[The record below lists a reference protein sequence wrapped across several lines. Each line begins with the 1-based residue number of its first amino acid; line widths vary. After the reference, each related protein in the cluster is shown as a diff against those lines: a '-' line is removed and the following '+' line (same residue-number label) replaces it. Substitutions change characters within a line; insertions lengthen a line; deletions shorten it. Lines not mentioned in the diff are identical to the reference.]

1 MSVADN
7 LFQIP
12 WRGIHHIAFVTA
24 DLAATVRFYKD
35 VLGMAVG
42 PIAPSEA
49 GRGRHCII
57 FAKPD
62 DPNTWGFHFFERPTV
77 ETTLGA
83 SDEHPASLVP
93 HVALRLPDEIAA
105 NTLRERLKN
114 SHVAITEIPELG
126 SFVFFDNNR
135 LCLEVT
141 WPSPK

>member
-1 MSVADN
+1 MSLVEK
-7 LFQIP
+7 LP
-12 WRGIHHIAFVTA
+12 WRGIHHIAMVTA
-24 DLAATVRFYKD
+24 DLDSTIHFYQD

-42 PIAPSEA
+42 PVAPTEA

-62 DPNTWGFHFFERPTV
+62 DPDTWGFHFFERPTA

-83 SDEHPASLVP
+83 SDSHPASLVP
-93 HVALRLPDEIAA
+93 HIALRLSDEAA
-105 NTLRERLKN
+105 AEALRQRLKDV
-114 SHVAITEIPELG
+114 SIAITELSELG

-141 WPSPK
+141 WPNS